1 MRMPGFDRPRRP
13 PGVLAL
19 DLSRPVVDA
28 PPVDPISALL
38 AARRPSLRDLIELL
52 EEAGR
57 DRRIH
62 ALVARVDA
70 PAASW
75 AHAQELHGAIRAFR
89 ASGKL
94 AVAHAQSFSEA
105 GDPTLA
111 YLVAT
116 AFGEIH
122 LQPTGEVGVTGVA
135 MIQPFVADLLAKLDV
150 TAEFDHRHEYKT
162 AKNLLTE
169 RGFTEAH
176 READDRIV
184 ASLGDQLLDAIAIGR
199 QLPRE
204 RVQEL
209 IDRAPLLADEA
220 HAHGLVDRLAYR
232 DETVAAVE
240 ERVGPNARLVP
251 APRYRTIVGR
261 RRWRSGRRPTVAL
274 VHGNGAIQVGRGRR
288 SLMGPVM
295 GADAV
300 AAGFQQAIRDDRV
313 RAVVFRVE
321 SPGGSAVAS
330 DAIWRA
336 VARTREAGKPVV
348 VSMGGVAGSGGYWV
362 SMGADRILA
371 SPGTLTGSIGVV
383 YGKLVVRGLRE
394 RFGITTDEV
403 HRGANALMR
412 SSDQPYTGT
421 QWEQVGAL
429 LDHVYDRF
437 VEKVAEGRGLAR
449 EHVHEVARG
458 RVWTGADARARGLV
472 DELGGYREAF
482 AAARELAG
490 ITPAARLSV
499 RVLPR
504 VTLAERLGLRT
515 PAGDEVLTLLAELTA
530 TLRSLRSARTGAAAM
545 PPWAEW
551 MARPPRP

>member
-1 MRMPGFDRPRRP
+1 MRLPGFDRPLRP

-19 DLSRPVVDA
+19 DLSRPVTDA
-28 PPVDPISALL
+28 PPVDPMSALL
-38 AARRPSLRDLIELL
+38 AARRPSLRDVIELL

-70 PAASW
+70 PASSW
-75 AHAQELHGAIRAFR
+75 AHAQELHGAVRAFR

-116 AFGEIH
+116 AFDEIH

-162 AKNLLTE
+162 ATNLLTE
-169 RGFTEAH
+169 RRFTDAH

-184 ASLGDQLLDAIAIGR
+184 ASLGDQLLDAIATGR

-204 RVQEL
+204 RVEEL
-209 IDRAPLLADEA
+209 VDRAPLLADDA
-220 HAHGLVDRLAYR
+220 YAHGLVDRLAYR

-240 ERVGPNARLVP
+240 GRVGPGARLVP
-251 APRYRTIVGR
+251 APRYRTILRR

-274 VHGNGAIQVGRGRR
+274 VHGHGAIQVGRARR
-288 SLMGPVM
+288 SLTSPVM

-300 AAGFQQAIRDDRV
+300 AAGFQQAIRDARV
-313 RAVVFRVE
+313 RAVVFRVD

-336 VARTREAGKPVV
+336 VAGAREAGKPVV

-394 RFGITTDEV
+394 RLGITTDEV

-412 SSDQPYTGT
+412 SSDQPYTGA
-421 QWEQVGAL
+421 QWEQVEAL
-429 LDHVYDRF
+429 LDRVYDRF

-458 RVWTGADARARGLV
+458 RVWTGTDARARGLV

-482 AAARELAG
+482 AAVRELAR
-490 ITPAARLSV
+490 IAPTARLSV
-499 RVLPR
+499 RVFPR
-504 VTLAERLGLRT
+504 ATLAERLGLRT
-515 PAGDEVLTLLAELTA
+515 PAGDEVLTLIAELTA
-530 TLRSLRSARTGAAAM
+530 TVRSLRSARTGAAAM
-545 PPWAEW
+545 PPWAERT
-551 MARPPRP
+551 ARPPRH